1 MSNTICEAL
10 MYEKQGLINE
20 ALLIYKNILR
30 RDPNNAVAK
39 KNLDN
44 LSAQHSSHAMLG
56 HFLRLNDD
64 DIQKLKKWLVSL

>member
-1 MSNTICEAL
+1 M
-10 MYEKQGLINE
+10 
-20 ALLIYKNILR
+20 LIYKNILR

-44 LSAQHSSHAMLG
+44 LSAQHSNHAMLG